1 MEENRGNMIDK
12 QSMMVNNCTIF
23 HDNQYYTLLP
33 MKRKLAR
40 KPQFTTSLALKAV
53 IKQNY
58 ELFHALGLFPEKYE
72 AVFEVPPT
80 N

>member
-12 QSMMVNNCTIF
+12 QSMMVNNCTF
-23 HDNQYYTLLP
+23 FQYNQHYTLP
-33 MKRKLAR
+33 MKRKLAT
-40 KPQFTTSLALKAV
+40 KPQFTTSLAPKEV

-58 ELFHALGLFPEKYE
+58 ELFQALGLFLEKYN